1 MTATLQEIC
10 VLGFCFCFIFK
21 PFVQNASSCSISWSP
36 GHGIPQHGFPRSVE
50 TAIIQTKYKIIRT
63 SDQKRLMGQAGWVV
77 KMTNFK
83 ALTGGK
89 EPWRAPPTHPK
100 TPAKV
105 TCPSLCFLPQV
116 TNIILHCK
124 ADKQVGSRK
133 EGFLLQSGFC
143 FLFLPS
149 HRTGKEMFQQTAS
162 WGTALSL
169 LPSQAQSPEHHL
181 VLSHVWRKC
190 VVSMCVPFHIGCR

>member
-1 MTATLQEIC
+1 
-10 VLGFCFCFIFK
+10 
-21 PFVQNASSCSISWSP
+21 
-36 GHGIPQHGFPRSVE
+36 
-50 TAIIQTKYKIIRT
+50 
-63 SDQKRLMGQAGWVV
+63 MGQAGWVA

-124 ADKQVGSRK
+124 ADEQAGSRK
-133 EGFLLQSGFC
+133 EGFLLQFGFC

-162 WGTALSL
+162 RGTALSL

-190 VVSMCVPFHIGCR
+190 VVSTCVPFHIGCRWDPRCLWTRIFFQRRQRNKSCADFGEHPLLPPWTIDYLFATEIRTECFSL